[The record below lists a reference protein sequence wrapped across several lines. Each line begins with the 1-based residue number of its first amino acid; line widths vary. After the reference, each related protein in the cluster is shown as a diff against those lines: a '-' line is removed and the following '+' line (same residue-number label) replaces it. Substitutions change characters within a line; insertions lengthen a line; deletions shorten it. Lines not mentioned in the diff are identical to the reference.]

1 MTLPAKPLSYADA
14 MATVRDRA
22 EQPGLQPRGAETL
35 ELLSAR
41 GRVLAQPVLADRD
54 QPPFARSTRDGFAGR
69 AEEWLRG
76 GLAVAG
82 LLRAGESW
90 NEPLGESG
98 GGSQSES
105 LSGSQSGSR
114 GEPVGAGCCIE
125 IMTGAPLPAGL
136 DCVVMIEHIERDGGT
151 VRLAA
156 GRAIAAGD
164 NVVPQGA
171 EARQDAVLLPAGTRL
186 SAHGIAVAAA
196 CGYARVEVYTRPRV
210 AILSTGDEL
219 VDVGE
224 TPRTHQIRN
233 SNTYTLA
240 AQVEALGGEA
250 LLLPP
255 VADEAQ
261 ALEAAIREASR
272 SCELLLL
279 SGGVSM
285 GKYDLVEP
293 ALAGLGGVFHFT
305 GARIQPGKPIV
316 FGELESTG
324 LPFFGLPGNPVST
337 IVCFAVLVAPLLAA
351 LCGQDMY
358 TPPFAQ
364 ARLRHDY
371 RGKAGL
377 TRFLPALLTHDIAV
391 PSVEVIAWQG
401 SGDLASTARAN
412 CFLVVPEETAG
423 LAAGTTV
430 TVLLA

>member
-1 MTLPAKPLSYADA
+1 MSLPDKPLSYTEASA
-14 MATVRDRA
+14 LVCDRA
-22 EQPGLQPRGAETL
+22 LRLKPGLDSAEML
-35 ELLSAR
+35 NLLAAR
-41 GRVLAQPVLADRD
+41 GRVLRQPLLADRD

-69 AEEWLRG
+69 AAEWAGSLQ
-76 GLAVAG
+76 VAG
-82 LLRAGESW
+82 LLRAGEVW
-90 NEPLGESG
+90 GKPIA
-98 GGSQSES
+98 
-105 LSGSQSGSR
+105 
-114 GEPVGAGCCIE
+114 AGHCVE

-136 DCVVMIEHIERDGGT
+136 DCVVMIEHVERDGNM
-151 VRLAA
+151 VQLAE
-156 GRAIAAGD
+156 GRTIAAGD

-171 EARQDAVLLPAGTRL
+171 EAQQSTVLLPASTPL
-186 SAHGIAVAAA
+186 NAHGIAVAAA
-196 CGYARVEVYTRPRV
+196 CGYARIEVYKRPRV

-219 VDVGE
+219 VDVAD
-224 TPRTHQIRN
+224 TPLPHQIRN

-261 ALEAAIREASR
+261 ALETVILEASQ
-272 SCELLLL
+272 SCDLLLL

-293 ALAGLGGVFHFT
+293 ALAALGGVFHFT
-305 GARIQPGKPIV
+305 GARIQPGKPVV
-316 FGELESTG
+316 FGELRGTG

-337 IVCFAVLVAPLLAA
+337 IVCFAVFVAPLLAA
-351 LCGQDMY
+351 LCGQGEY

-364 ARLRHDY
+364 ARLRHEY

-377 TRFLPALLTHDIAV
+377 TRFLPALLTHDIAL

-401 SGDLASTARAN
+401 SGDLAGTARAN
-412 CFLVVPEETAG
+412 CFMVVPEEAAG

>member
-1 MTLPAKPLSYADA
+1 MSLPAKPLSYAEA
-14 MATVRDRA
+14 IAVVRAQSARSV
-22 EQPGLQPRGAETL
+22 PGSQAAETL
-35 ELLSAR
+35 DLLAAR
-41 GRVLAQPVLADRD
+41 GRVLRQPLLADRD

-69 AEEWLRG
+69 AAEWAVGSVR
-76 GLAVAG
+76 VAG
-82 LLRAGESW
+82 LLRAGEVW
-90 NEPLGESG
+90 
-98 GGSQSES
+98 
-105 LSGSQSGSR
+105 
-114 GEPVGAGCCIE
+114 GEPVKAGHCVE
-125 IMTGAPLPAGL
+125 IMTGAPLPAGA
-136 DCVVMIEHIERDGGT
+136 DCIVMIEHVEREGGM
-151 VRLAA
+151 VQLAA
-156 GRAIAAGD
+156 GRTIAAGD

-171 EARQDAVLLPAGTRL
+171 EARQGAVLLPAGTRL
-186 SAHGIAVAAA
+186 NAHGIAVAAA
-196 CGYARVEVYTRPRV
+196 CGYARVKVYKRLRV

-219 VDVGE
+219 VDIAD
-224 TPRTHQIRN
+224 TPLPHQIRN

-255 VADEAQ
+255 VADEAR
-261 ALEAAIREASR
+261 ALETAIREALQ
-272 SCELLLL
+272 SCDLLLL

-293 ALAGLGGVFHFT
+293 ALAALGGVFHFT
-305 GARIQPGKPIV
+305 GARIQPGKPVV
-316 FGELESTG
+316 FGELEGTG

-337 IVCFAVLVAPLLAA
+337 IVCFAVFVAPLLAA
-351 LCGQDMY
+351 LCGQGEY

-364 ARLRHDY
+364 ARLRHNY
-371 RGKAGL
+371 EGKAGL
-377 TRFLPALLTHDIAV
+377 TRFLPALLTHDIAL